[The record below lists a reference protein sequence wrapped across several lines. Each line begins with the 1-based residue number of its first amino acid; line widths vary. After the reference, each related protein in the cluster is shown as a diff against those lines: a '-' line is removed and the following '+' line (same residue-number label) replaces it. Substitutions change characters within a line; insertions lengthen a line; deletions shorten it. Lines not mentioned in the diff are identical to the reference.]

1 MVGLFWVNFFTQ
13 TDNPWLNPNV
23 ISVNLD
29 SILNDVAMLM
39 VCGVMKNAIPGF
51 RSSAATAE
59 SKSRVAAVVPSC
71 AIDSQAYNDDRKTS
85 LEPDGVRA
93 AETPK
98 PPLQHQTTSKA
109 HKVDLLDGSEKVF
122 SNWGKLSKENN
133 EKD

>member
-1 MVGLFWVNFFTQ
+1 MVGLLWSETLTRTNNTWW
-13 TDNPWLNPNV
+13 NPQV

-29 SILNDVAMLM
+29 SILNDVAMLV

-51 RSSAATAE
+51 RSSAAIAE

-93 AETPK
+93 VETPK

-109 HKVDLLDGSEKVF
+109 HKVGLLDGSEKVF